1 MKKLILSICVLSLVS
16 IGVSQASAAKW
27 AGVKGGINMADFG
40 GSDAPDN
47 TSMRNAFAGGAF
59 FGWGINEQFGIQ
71 IEGLYMSKGA
81 KGKDDSGGTPVD
93 ATVKLDYIEFPILF
107 AVRFPAGEKLA
118 FDIFAG
124 PTLGFNIKAEYEAGG
139 ETQDVKDETE
149 SFEFGAAF
157 GGGFYYMLE
166 SFSILAD
173 VRYGIGATTTQ
184 KDFEGQSYDVKNK
197 GIGIMV
203 GVAFPLGSNQ

>member
-1 MKKLILSICVLSLVS
+1 MKKLILSMCVLSLVS

-27 AGVKGGINMADFG
+27 AGVKGGINMADFS

-47 TSMRNAFAGGAF
+47 TDMRNAFAGGAF
-59 FGWGINEQFGIQ
+59 FGWGINQQFGIQ

-93 ATVKLDYIEFPILF
+93 VTLKLDYIEFPILL

-124 PTLGFNIKAEYEAGG
+124 PTLGFNIKAEVEEEG
-139 ETQDVKDETE
+139 TTVDFKDDTE
-149 SFEFGAAF
+149 SFEFGATF

-173 VRYGIGATTTQ
+173 VRYGMGATTVA
-184 KDFEGQSYDVKNK
+184 KDVNGESTDLKNK
-197 GIGIMV
+197 GIGIML
-203 GVAFPLGSNQ
+203 GVAFPIGSN

>member
-16 IGVSQASAAKW
+16 LGASQAGAAKW
-27 AGVKGGINMADFG
+27 AGVKGGINMADLTG
-40 GSDAPDN
+40 DDVSN
-47 TSMRNAFAGGAF
+47 TDMRNAFAGGAF

-81 KGKDDSGGTPVD
+81 KSKEDLGGGTPEDV
-93 ATVKLDYIEFPILF
+93 TYKFDYIEFPVFL

-124 PTLGFNIKAEYEAGG
+124 PTFGFNVKAEAEARG
-139 ETQDVKDETE
+139 TTVDFKDETKG
-149 SFEFGAAF
+149 FEFGAAF
-157 GGGFYYMLE
+157 GGGFYYMLD

-173 VRYGIGATTTQ
+173 VRYGMGATTIV
-184 KDFEGQSYDVKNK
+184 KDVDGQSSDVKNK